1 MVPLHMTT
9 ARRVVIHAIVVIT
22 NPATAVLSMNVQ
34 TVQNVVMSEF
44 HKRVQAVYGQA
55 ALNVRQIR
63 SVVVEAALRVVQT
76 SMFMAIHVKITV

>member
-34 TVQNVVMSEF
+34 TVQNDAMSEF
-44 HKRVQAVYGQA
+44 RKRVQAAYGRAVQ
-55 ALNVRQIR
+55 NVHQIR
-63 SVVVEAALRVVQT
+63 FAVVEAAPRVVQI
-76 SMFMAIHVKITV
+76 SMFMEIPVKLTA